1 VANDLFP
8 FEMISVAD
16 MVNQIKHFQG
26 QSLSNVMEHESKHYP
41 IPIIV
46 KRNGTR
52 VKALPDSV
60 SAVAMSSCIICPF
73 LMINSYLM
81 NKNDSRL
88 AVSLEQHK

>member
-1 VANDLFP
+1 MANDLFP

-16 MVNQIKHFQG
+16 MVNQINHF
-26 QSLSNVMEHESKHYP
+26 SR
-41 IPIIV
+41 PIIV